1 MNCIETD
8 TVSNMRL
15 SPRRHGRL
23 SRRLTPVLCAL
34 LCVASCLLSSCEKE
48 TTGDSLAESSSP
60 ECDSMAG
67 IDEADASA
75 SGVYNAAAINR
86 LTGLPLEDVTLHNHR
101 PIAVMI
107 NNINVACPQEG
118 ISLAEVMYECTVEG
132 GITRMMMLV
141 NDYEKLPTV
150 GSVRSCR
157 EYYLDFASN
166 HNAIYAHIGGS
177 EEAYTNIYNRQP
189 DELDGLRGDNFYFR
203 DPERRA
209 NMGMEHS
216 AMANGELLQ
225 AAVEKRGFDTSM
237 SDDTD
242 TSFSFIP
249 YTQEQNAT
257 ASGGKA
263 EKVIIPYTG
272 VHQPR
277 YEYDSETNKYRRWQ
291 FIDWA
296 HIDGTTGEQIAFT
309 NVLVIACPHEL
320 RNDEKNHINV
330 YTVGSGDGLF
340 ISGGRYIKIRWSK
353 DGVDEPL
360 HLFREDGS
368 PLLMNCGTTFVNI
381 VAPQTM
387 AAMTIE

>member
-1 MNCIETD
+1 MMAKNNTRCAGRT
-8 TVSNMRL
+8 
-15 SPRRHGRL
+15 RRIML
-23 SRRLTPVLCAL
+23 ALCAL
-34 LCVASCLLSSCEKE
+34 TCAAAAVLASCGKKE
-48 TTGDSLAESSSP
+48 DGDSIGADTSSA
-60 ECDSMAG
+60 ECDSMNG
-67 IDEADASA
+67 INESDADS
-75 SGVYNAAAINR
+75 SRVYNAAAINR
-86 LTGLPLEDVTLHNHR
+86 LTGLPLDETSLHNHR
-101 PIAVMI
+101 PIAIMI

-118 ISLAEVMYECTVEG
+118 ISKAEVMYECTVEG

-141 NDYEKLPTV
+141 NDYESLPTV

-157 EYYLDFASN
+157 EYYLDFSSN
-166 HNAIYAHIGGS
+166 HDAIYAHIGGS

-216 AMANGELLQ
+216 AMANGELLK
-225 AAVEKRGFDTSM
+225 AAIEKRGYDTEM
-237 SDDTD
+237 AADTD
-242 TSFSFIP
+242 TSFNFIP
-249 YTQEQNAT
+249 YTEPQNAT
-257 ASGGKA
+257 EDGKSA
-263 EKVIIPYTG
+263 EKVVIPYTG

-277 YEYDSETNKYRRWQ
+277 YEYDKETNKYKRRQ

-296 HIDGTTGEQIAFT
+296 HIDGTTGEQISFT

-320 RNDEKNHINV
+320 RHDEKNHINV
-330 YTVGSGDGLF
+330 YTTGSGDGLF
-340 ISGGRYIKIRWSK
+340 ISGGKYISIKWTK

-368 PLLMNCGTTFVNI
+368 PLLLNCGTTFVNI
-381 VAPQTM
+381 MSPDTM